1 MVRVS
6 IVNTSMRWYR
16 YVFEPYGFYEINIL
30 NSGDIKILL
39 HIFKRSH
46 MTKKKLDD
54 INVVLLFYYVV
65 EV

>member
-1 MVRVS
+1 
-6 IVNTSMRWYR
+6 MRWYR